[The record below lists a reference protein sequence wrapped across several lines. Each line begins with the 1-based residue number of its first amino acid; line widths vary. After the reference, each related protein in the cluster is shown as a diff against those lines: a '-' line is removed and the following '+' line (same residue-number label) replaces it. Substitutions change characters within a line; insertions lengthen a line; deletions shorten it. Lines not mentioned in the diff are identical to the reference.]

1 MENKD
6 HDIEDRKPL
15 DHIPFDIIGN
25 NGASLVL
32 IFLLM
37 VLMCILLFFWCVTK
51 LFILCKQDEI
61 SRKNYLAYK
70 KACGDSSIL
79 QSVIIGPDSVYESE
93 RDRQLSTSRGVDR
106 PRYSSDDRKKV
117 PGDRE
122 FKPGEY
128 QRC

>member
-25 NGASLVL
+25 NGAILVL

-70 KACGDSSIL
+70 KACGDNSNL
-79 QSVIIGPDSVYESE
+79 KGMIIGPAIAYVSP
-93 RDRQLSTSRGVDR
+93 RDLQISASRGVN
-106 PRYSSDDRKKV
+106 PPSYSSDDRKKV
-117 PGDRE
+117 PGE
-122 FKPGEY
+122 KFEPGEY
-128 QRC
+128 QGC